1 VVKRALASGRL
12 RFGPG
17 QQEPQAQTTENDCQS
32 EQGGGGGR
40 LCTPNT
46 DHDKEGGEEG
56 EDGTNGFLDDQHLMD
71 LRRQRGGCRKGKDS
85 TVDIP
90 FKTLRQDGPM
100 VDFSECGWSLS
111 KLTIVGILRGCL
123 VGERL
128 REVVDEILRMFKADG
143 DSHGFFRDSRGCS
156 GFRGHRGV
164 AHGGGEGDQ
173 ALDSAERFR
182 DVEEF

>member
-17 QQEPQAQTTENDCQS
+17 QQKPQAQNTKDDCKS
-32 EQGGGGGR
+32 EKGGRGGR

-46 DHDKEGGEEG
+46 DHDKEGGEKG
-56 EDGTNGFLDDQHLMD
+56 EDGTNGFFDDLHLMD
-71 LRRQRGGCRKGKDS
+71 LRRQGRVCRKGKDA

-100 VDFSECGWSLS
+100 VDFSECGRSLS
-111 KLTIVGILRGCL
+111 KLTIVRILWGCL
-123 VGERL
+123 AGERL
-128 REVVDEILRMFKADG
+128 REVVDEILWMFKSDRE
-143 DSHGFFRDSRGCS
+143 SHGFFRDSRGCS

-164 AHGGGEGDQ
+164 AHCGGEGDQ